1 MHSLLQDVVFASGC
15 SGALDLAIT
24 VLANPGQNILIPR
37 PGFSLYKTLA
47 DSMGI
52 EVKHYD
58 LLVNT
63 NIWVL
68 CRLWGNSN
76 LICMYYCTF
85 PCISWKRYLFWCS
98 LLSTDVIIIHSAGTV
113 GWAIHGTKK
122 MWSRI
127 AGGLKIKVI

>member
-63 NIWVL
+63 NIPVL
-68 CRLWGNSN
+68 CRL
-76 LICMYYCTF
+76 
-85 PCISWKRYLFWCS
+85 
-98 LLSTDVIIIHSAGTV
+98 
-113 GWAIHGTKK
+113 
-122 MWSRI
+122 
-127 AGGLKIKVI
+127 